1 MTLREL
7 LEAALKSQSEFA
19 QEMGVTRATVS
30 RWVAGE
36 RMPSMAH
43 VRKII
48 DILQLPREQVLAAI
62 KETVRQ
68 HDQHPP
74 V

>member
-7 LEAALKSQSEFA
+7 LESVLKSQSEFA

-36 RMPSMAH
+36 RTPSMAH

-48 DILQLPREQVLAAI
+48 DILQLPKEQVLAAI

-68 HDQHPP
+68 HDQPSA
-74 V
+74 